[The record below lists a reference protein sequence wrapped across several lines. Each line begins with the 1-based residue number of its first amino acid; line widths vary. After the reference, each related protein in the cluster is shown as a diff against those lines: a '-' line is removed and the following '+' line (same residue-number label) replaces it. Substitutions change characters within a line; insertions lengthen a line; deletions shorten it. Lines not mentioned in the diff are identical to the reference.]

1 MNPVS
6 LSSIPKELHWQVAP
20 LEWDT
25 DNEQSLTIT
34 SGKETD
40 LFTSPGGDYPKANS
54 PRLVFPVQ
62 GDFLLSARIE
72 VDFKSTFDAGVLVV
86 YVDEDHWAKL
96 CFEYSPQ
103 AKPTIVTVVTRG
115 LSDDCNSSS
124 VDNNQIYL
132 RVARIGE
139 AFAFHASTSG
149 KVKTWDLIRYFSL
162 RSAQEVLTGFSS
174 QSPTGE
180 RCTVSFS
187 DIRFEARTL
196 ENLRNGE

>member
-1 MNPVS
+1 VNPIS
-6 LSSIPKELHWQVAP
+6 LNIIPKELHWQVTP
-20 LEWDT
+20 LEWNT

-40 LFTSPGGDYPKANS
+40 WFTSPGGDPAKANS
-54 PRLVFPVQ
+54 PRLVFPVL

-72 VDFKSTFDAGVLVV
+72 VNFKSTFDAGVLLVF
-86 YVDEDHWAKL
+86 VDEDRWAKL

-103 AKPTIVTVVTRG
+103 AKPTIVTVVTRE
-115 LSDDCNSSS
+115 LSDDCNSIS

-139 AFAFHASTSG
+139 AFAFHSSTDG
-149 KVKTWDLIRYFSL
+149 KTWDMIRYFSL
-162 RSAQEVLTGFSS
+162 GPASEVFWGFSS

-180 RCTVSFS
+180 RCTASFS
-187 DIRFEARTL
+187 NIRFEARTL
-196 ENLRNGE
+196 ENLRNGD